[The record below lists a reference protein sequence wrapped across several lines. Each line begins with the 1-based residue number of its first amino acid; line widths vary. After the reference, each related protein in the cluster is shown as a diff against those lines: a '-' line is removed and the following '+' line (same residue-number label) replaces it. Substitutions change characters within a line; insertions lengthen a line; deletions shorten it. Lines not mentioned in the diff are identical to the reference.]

1 MLIKINGAIK
11 KAGLFLIACSTM
23 VCVCVVTT
31 FSMFDDPPCKKRIMS
46 QLFGHHNLNAIC
58 MRYLIAGLTAK
69 QNDSSLYQL
78 MIKLIAIMVCCY

>member
-46 QLFGHHNLNAIC
+46 QLFGHHNLNAIVC
-58 MRYLIAGLTAK
+58 TGSPHLVRPHLVW
-69 QNDSSLYQL
+69 SSL
-78 MIKLIAIMVCCY
+78 

>member
-31 FSMFDDPPCKKRIMS
+31 FSMFDDPPCKKCIMS
-46 QLFGHHNLNAIC
+46 QLFGHHNLNAIVC
-58 MRYLIAGLTAK
+58 TMWYLIGLTAK

-78 MIKLIAIMVCCY
+78 MIKLIA